1 MMSCAV
7 PIQWTSVPFPVKALK
22 LLVGELQS
30 QFGSAPEAKSRT
42 DADDGD
48 AASDDDVCRS

>member
-1 MMSCAV
+1 MSCAV

-42 DADDGD
+42 DADDAD